1 MLSRILIGA
10 SVLILVELPISASA
24 DMCDGPFSWLCGSE
38 PASLSAP
45 AAQPVHSSEAAWA
58 PQAGAEMVQTCLSRE
73 QVRDGYPRYRTING
87 RRCWFASTDSRQP
100 KRSEPNRTADSARLH
115 QHQKVAEAE
124 RAHCELQA
132 LKLDE
137 PDKTIFLKQCTSGG
151 VR

>member
-24 DMCDGPFSWLCGSE
+24 DMCDGLFSWLCGSD
-38 PASLSAP
+38 PASPSAP
-45 AAQPVHSSEAAWA
+45 AAQPVHSSEAASA

-87 RRCWFASTDSRQP
+87 RRCWFASADSRQSR
-100 KRSEPNRTADSARLH
+100 RSQPDRTAGSARLH
-115 QHQKVAEAE
+115 EQPKLAEAE
-124 RAHCELQA
+124 RADCELQA

-137 PDKTIFLKQCTSGG
+137 PDKTIFLKQCTSGS